1 MGVVLTEEALADRV
15 AADREAGRTVA
26 FANGCFDILHVGHVR
41 YLAGA
46 AAEADRLVVAVNDD
60 DSVRRLKGATRP
72 VLPAAARAELVAAL
86 AAVDYVV
93 VFPDDTVERLLRR
106 LQPDVHSKGTDYTPD
121 TVPERD
127 VVREYGGRIAIVGDP
142 KEHSTRALVD
152 RLRGG
157 RLLIVRLGSLGD
169 LVHTLP
175 AVAAIHRARPGLEI
189 DWLVDAAHREFL
201 DLVPVVS
208 HVEALADRTAS
219 AWLAARR
226 VLRARAYDV
235 AIDFQGLLK
244 SAALARLSGA
254 RRVMGFDRAALRE
267 RAASP
272 FYTERI
278 DVGDGGHVIG
288 KNLRLAAAFG
298 AAIDGPLEFPIGA
311 VESAAARAVAS
322 AVGGPYAL
330 VNPGA
335 AWPNKRWPPDRFG
348 AVARHLASRHGLAAV
363 VLWGP
368 GERELADEVVRTS
381 EGAATTAPET
391 RLPDLVALARG
402 ARCMISGDTGPVHIA
417 AAVGVPV
424 VALFGPTNPARNGP
438 WRSED
443 ISLGD
448 YAACDCHY
456 ERRCRRDAA
465 GWCLARIG
473 VEEVIAAVDRRLAAT
488 GRERPA

>member
-1 MGVVLTEEALADRV
+1 MGVVLTEGELADRV
-15 AADREAGRTVA
+15 AADRAAGRTVA
-26 FANGCFDILHVGHVR
+26 IANGCFDILHVGHVR

-60 DSVRRLKGATRP
+60 DSVRRLKGADRP

-86 AAVDYVV
+86 GAVDYVV
-93 VFPDDTVERLLRR
+93 VFPDDTVERLLRLLR
-106 LQPDVHSKGTDYTPD
+106 PDVHCKGTDYKPD

-142 KEHSTRALVD
+142 KDHSTRALVD
-152 RLRGG
+152 RLRDA
-157 RLLIVRLGSLGD
+157 RILIVRLGSLGD

-175 AVAAIHRARPGLEI
+175 AVAAIHRAQPGLEI
-189 DWLVDAAHREFL
+189 DWLVDAVHRDFL
-201 DLVPVVS
+201 NLVPVVS

-226 VLRARAYDV
+226 ALRARGYAV

-272 FYTERI
+272 FYTERV
-278 DVGDGGHVIG
+278 DVGDTGHVIA

-298 AAIDGPLEFPIGA
+298 AAVDGPLEFPIGS

-348 AVARHLASRHGLAAV
+348 AVARHLALRHGLAPV

-381 EGAATTAPET
+381 EGAATTAPKT
-391 RLPDLVALARG
+391 RLPDLVVLARG
-402 ARCMISGDTGPVHIA
+402 ARFMISGDTGPVHIA

-438 WRSED
+438 WRAED

-448 YAACDCHY
+448 YATCDCHY
-456 ERRCRRDAA
+456 ERSCRRDTA
-465 GWCLARIG
+465 GWCLGRIG
-473 VEEVIAAVDRRLAAT
+473 VDEVIAAVDRRLASA